1 MLHSFPGG
9 DSDGI
14 KPKTKKWQ
22 ERRREEKR
30 EDGSSKEEQEAKL
43 LFSYVGQVPHRLG
56 FERRKKQHES
66 DPPFYLFLS

>member
-1 MLHSFPGG
+1 MGAV
-9 DSDGI
+9 
-14 KPKTKKWQ
+14 
-22 ERRREEKR
+22 
-30 EDGSSKEEQEAKL
+30 EEQEAKL